1 MKRLALL
8 LSVILLFG
16 CNSSKGKKS
25 ENENIN
31 KTVTI
36 DETSMLLGEINRQGL
51 KMDAFKDWY
60 DSGYGEY
67 EPDTETIQKLKP
79 LMKDVDIVIFMG
91 TWCEDSHEHLPNF
104 FKVLDEV
111 NYDESKIKMIA
122 VDEEKVSPEKEIEEY
137 KVIQVPTFIF
147 YRNGK
152 EINRIVEYPIW
163 GLEQDMLRIL
173 SGENYMNP
181 YSDF

>member
-1 MKRLALL
+1 MKQI
-8 LSVILLFG
+8 VLLFSVFLLFS
-16 CNSSKGKKS
+16 CNSSKNTEIKD
-25 ENENIN
+25 ENLN

-36 DETSMLLGEINRQGL
+36 DETVMLLGEINRHGL

-60 DSGYGEY
+60 EPVYDEY

-137 KVIQVPTFIF
+137 NIIQVPTFIF
-147 YRNGK
+147 YRNGE
-152 EINRIVEYPIW
+152 EINRIVEYPIF
-163 GLEQDMLRIL
+163 GIEQDMLRIL
-173 SGENYMNP
+173 SGEKYMNP